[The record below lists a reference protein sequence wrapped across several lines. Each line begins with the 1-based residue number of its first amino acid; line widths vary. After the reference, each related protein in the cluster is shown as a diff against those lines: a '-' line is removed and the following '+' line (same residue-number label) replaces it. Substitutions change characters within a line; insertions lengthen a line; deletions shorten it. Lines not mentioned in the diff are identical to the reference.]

1 MSGEEKLADSLRAL
15 VAPIG
20 GIRKEHEAKVDALLR
35 LMTELHNMTP
45 RPLTKDDPRISGEA
59 PTRKDAEWRADGF
72 SYVGPEWKVD
82 ARAEAMRLMREW
94 LVENGL

>member
-15 VAPIG
+15 VAPIE

-45 RPLTKDDPRISGEA
+45 RPLTKA
-59 PTRKDAEWRADGF
+59 PTREEAEWRANAF
-72 SYVGPEWKVD
+72 SHAGPKWKVD